1 MLYKTPSHRP
11 RVNLFQDA
19 TRGSARLALQLPD
32 LQALANA
39 LVPNLG
45 NNAKTRH
52 CTNIES
58 KELRSEATEPSGERR
73 LLPPSPSPE
82 GRDLGRG

>member
-1 MLYKTPSHRP
+1 MIYKVDGAEPTIQ
-11 RVNLFQDA
+11 NG
-19 TRGSARLALQLPD
+19 GSARLALQLPD

-45 NNAKTRH
+45 NNTKTRH

-73 LLPPSPSPE
+73 LLPPSPLPE
-82 GRDLGRG
+82 GGDLGVG

>member
-1 MLYKTPSHRP
+1 MIYKVDGAEPTIQ
-11 RVNLFQDA
+11 NG
-19 TRGSARLALQLPD
+19 GSARLALQLPD

-52 CTNIES
+52 CTDTES
-58 KELRSEATEPSGERR
+58 KELRSEATSPAGERR
-73 LLPPSPSPE
+73 LLPPSPLPE
-82 GRDLGRG
+82 GGDLGEG

>member
-1 MLYKTPSHRP
+1 MIYKVDGAEPTIK
-11 RVNLFQDA
+11 NG
-19 TRGSARLALQLPD
+19 GSARLALQLPD

-52 CTNIES
+52 CTDTEA
-58 KELRSEATEPSGERR
+58 KVLRSEATEPSGERR

>member
-1 MLYKTPSHRP
+1 MIYKVDGAEPTIQ
-11 RVNLFQDA
+11 NG
-19 TRGSARLALQLPD
+19 GSARLALQLPD

-52 CTNIES
+52 CTNIEL
-58 KELRSEATEPSGERR
+58 KVLRSEATSPAGERR
-73 LLPPSPSPE
+73 LLPPSPLPE
-82 GRDLGRG
+82 SINER